1 VTVVNRL
8 RVEYRD
14 APPAVEAERP
24 RLSWQ
29 LSSTGRGVRQA
40 AYRVTVSP
48 GPGTDSV
55 PLWDS
60 GVVTS
65 AETVGVEYAGPAL
78 EPLSGYTWSVVVTLE
93 SGEEV
98 RSEPATFDN
107 APDAGAWDT
116 AQWITL
122 PRSKYYHDDHRPAPY
137 LRRTLDVDRP
147 VRRARVYA
155 TAGGVFQLWLNG
167 SPVGTSTLAPGW
179 TDYRFRVPYHVYD
192 VTDALGESNVLGAVL
207 SDGWYSGNVGPFHKR
222 EFWGEVPVFR
232 AMVVLDHADGS
243 RTVTGTDGAWEGS
256 FGPIQASDLLQG
268 EYYDARL
275 ELGDWSATPATSG
288 AGTWRSVAVEKG
300 PQGRPVAALIDA
312 AGPYAELAPVA
323 VTEPVPGSYVV
334 DLGQNLAGWIRLR
347 ASGPAGTIVRVRHA
361 EVLNP
366 DGTIYT
372 DNLRGARA
380 TDTFVLSGGDDVL
393 EPTFTFHGFRYAE
406 VTGHPGP
413 LDADAVT
420 GVALS
425 SLTGFAGGIETG
437 NALVDQLQH
446 NIQWGMLSNF
456 IEVPTDCP
464 QRDERLGWTGDA
476 QIFTPT
482 ALFNADLAG
491 FMTKWMDDID
501 DTRMENGA
509 LPDIAPCV
517 VLEWAREGSPGYA
530 DAGVVVPWATY
541 HEYAD
546 RRIVERH
553 LGAGLAWL
561 EYIRSRNP
569 GLVWREGRNND
580 YGDWLAPQETPKDL
594 VATAYFARSAALVAE
609 QAAVADRADDAAAA
623 RSLADAV
630 AAAFREAFVES
641 DGTVTAGTQ
650 TAYVLA
656 LAFDLLLPE
665 QRDRAAKALAEE
677 VERCG
682 HVTTGFLAVSHLL
695 PTLTGIGRTDL
706 AYRLLLNEDYPSWGH
721 HIKHG
726 ATTIWERWDGW
737 RPETGFQDPWMNSF
751 NHFALGSVGE
761 WLYGHVGGIA
771 AAAPGYARVRI
782 APLPGAGID
791 HAHAWHDTVRGR
803 VDVRWSVTGREVTLD
818 VEVPANVTA
827 EVVVPGLAVTEGGV
841 PAADAPGITDVVEDG
856 ASTRL
861 VTGSG
866 RYEFRAAVP
875 D

>member
-1 VTVVNRL
+1 MTVVNRL
-8 RVEYRD
+8 RVEHRD
-14 APPAVEAERP
+14 APLAVEAERP

-29 LSSTGRGVRQA
+29 LSSTDRGVRQA
-40 AYRVTVSP
+40 AYCVVVSRDAE
-48 GPGTDSV
+48 GS
-55 PLWDS
+55 PLWNS
-60 GVVTS
+60 GTVTS
-65 AETVGVEYAGPAL
+65 AETVGIEYEGPTL
-78 EPLSGYTWSVVVTLE
+78 EPLTTYVWSVVVTLE
-93 SGEEV
+93 GGDEV
-98 RSEPATFDN
+98 RSEPARFETG
-107 APDAGAWDT
+107 PDTRAWDS
-116 AQWITL
+116 AEWITL
-122 PRSKYYHDDHRPAPY
+122 PRSKYYHDEHRPAPC
-137 LRRTLDVDRP
+137 LRRRLDVDRP

-167 SPVGTSTLAPGW
+167 APVTAATLAPGW
-179 TDYRFRVPYHVYD
+179 TDYRFRVPYHAYD
-192 VTDALGESNVLGAVL
+192 VTELLGESNVLGAVL

-232 AMVVLDHADGS
+232 AVIVLDHADGS
-243 RTVTGTDGAWEGS
+243 RTVTGTDGSWEGT

-268 EYYDARL
+268 ETYDARL
-275 ELGDWSATPATSG
+275 ELGDWCASG
-288 AGTWRSVAVEKG
+288 ATDRGTWRPVAVEKG
-300 PQGRPVAALIDA
+300 PEGRLVPALIDA
-312 AGPYAELAPVA
+312 AGPYTEIAPVA
-323 VTEPVPGSYVV
+323 ITEPVPGSFVV
-334 DLGQNLAGWIRLR
+334 DLGQNLAGRVRLR

-380 TDTFVLSGGDDVL
+380 TDTFILSGGDDVF

-406 VTGHPGP
+406 VTGYPGT

-420 GVALS
+420 GVAIS

-437 NALVDQLQH
+437 NQLVDQLQH

-482 ALFNADLAG
+482 AMFNADIAS
-491 FMTKWMDDID
+491 FMTKWMDDIG
-501 DTRMENGA
+501 DTRMDNGA

-530 DAGVVVPWATY
+530 DAGVVVLWAMY
-541 HEYAD
+541 HEYGD

-553 LGAGLAWL
+553 LDAGLGWL

-569 GLVWREGRNND
+569 DLIWREGRNND
-580 YGDWLAPQETPKDL
+580 YGDWLAPEETPKDL

-609 QAAVADRADDAAAA
+609 QARVAGRAGDAAAA

-630 AAAFREAFVES
+630 AAAFRDAFVEP

-656 LAFDLLLPE
+656 LAFDLLLPA
-665 QRDRAAKALAEE
+665 QRDTAAKALALE
-677 VERCG
+677 VEQRG

-706 AYRLLLNEDYPSWGH
+706 AYRLLLNDEYPSWGH

-737 RPETGFQDPWMNSF
+737 RPGVGFQDPWMNSF

-761 WLYGHVGGIA
+761 WVYRHVGGIA
-771 AAAPGYARVRI
+771 PAAPGYARVTV
-782 APLPGAGID
+782 APRPGAGID
-791 HAHAWHDTVRGR
+791 RAHAWHDTVRGR
-803 VDVRWSVTGREVTLD
+803 VDVRWSVADGAVTLD
-818 VEVPANVTA
+818 VDVPANVTA
-827 EVVVPGLAVTEGGV
+827 EVVIPGLAATEGGV
-841 PAADAPGITDVVEDG
+841 PVADAPGVSEVAEDG
-856 ASTRL
+856 SGTHL
-861 VTGSG
+861 VAGSG
-866 RYEFRAAVP
+866 RYEFRATMP
-875 D
+875 H